1 MSARDLLLAVDGGGT
16 KTEAVVADLEGQVLA
31 RGLGAGSNHYTA
43 GFGQLVESVTTA
55 VQTALRSVLGAGIER
70 QSAAEERIAA
80 ACFGM
85 SGVDS
90 PEDEADV
97 SAWVKRQS
105 FAPTFRVV
113 NDVELILAGG
123 TPEGWGIAVISG
135 TGSNCVGRARD
146 GHTARV
152 GGWGTLLGDEGS
164 GYELG
169 LRALRL
175 AAQTYDGRA
184 NAPALLEATLRHWL
198 APDIP
203 ALMRELHAPATSPA
217 DIAALAAVVLDLAGK
232 GDAPA
237 RVIVDDAADDL
248 ARHVRTVI
256 KRLHMEHPPVALGGG
271 LFGGLLREALV
282 ERISGEVGPVSYVN
296 DPVLGAVAIA
306 RRLAQSSTAQTT

>member
-16 KTEAVVADLEGQVLA
+16 KTEAVVADLEGQVLS
-31 RGLGAGSNHYTA
+31 RGLGAGSNHYA
-43 GFGQLVESVTTA
+43 GGFGQLVESVTTA
-55 VQTALRSVLGAGIER
+55 VQAALRPVLGAGLER
-70 QSAAEERIAA
+70 QGGVEQRIAA

-105 FAPTFRVV
+105 FAPTFLVV

-123 TPEGWGIAVISG
+123 TSEGWGIAVISG

-146 GHTARV
+146 GRTARV

-175 AAQTYDGRA
+175 AAQAYDGRA
-184 NAPALLEATLRHWL
+184 NAPALLEATLRHWST
-198 APDIP
+198 PDIP
-203 ALMRELHAPATSPA
+203 ALMRELHAPATTPA

-248 ARHVRTVI
+248 ARHIRTVM
-256 KRLHMEHPPVALGGG
+256 KRLGMERPPVALGGG

-282 ERISGEVGPVSYVN
+282 ERISGEVGPVSYVE

-306 RRLAQSSTAQTT
+306 RRLAQSTTQTT